1 MTDVERARSRSVVA
15 LISDLPRL
23 VVALLKAELES
34 LRAEF
39 SEKAKHAGVGIG
51 LLGAAAGFLFF
62 ALGVLVAA
70 AILGLSL
77 VLPAWLSA
85 LIVFVVLLIIAGILA
100 LIAVSS
106 FKRMQG
112 VAPAQTISSIKQDTE
127 ALKGL
132 GRYDN

>member
-1 MTDVERARSRSVVA
+1 MTDLERARSRSLVA

-23 VVALLKAELES
+23 IVELLKAELANLQS
-34 LRAEF
+34 EF
-39 SEKAKHAGVGIG
+39 QGKAKHAGVGIG
-51 LLGAAAGFLFF
+51 LLVAAAALLFA

-70 AILGLSL
+70 AVIALSL
-77 VLPAWLSA
+77 VLPAWLAA
-85 LIVFVVLLIIAGILA
+85 LIVFVALLIVAGILA

-112 VAPAQTISSIKQDTE
+112 VAPSQTISSIKEDST
-127 ALKGL
+127 AFKGL

>member
-1 MTDVERARSRSVVA
+1 MTDVERARSRSLAA

-23 VVALLKAELES
+23 VVALLKAELAN
-34 LRAEF
+34 LKAEF
-39 SEKAKHAGVGIG
+39 AGKAKHAGVGIG
-51 LLGAAAGFLFF
+51 LLVAALGCLFF

-85 LIVFVVLLIIAGILA
+85 LIVFVALLIIAGILA
-100 LIAVSS
+100 LVAVSS

-112 VAPAQTISSIKQDTE
+112 VAPTRTMDSIKEDTE
-127 ALKGL
+127 ALKGI

>member
-1 MTDVERARSRSVVA
+1 MTDVERARSRSLVA

-23 VVALLKAELES
+23 IVELLKAELAH
-34 LRAEF
+34 LRGELQG
-39 SEKAKHAGVGIG
+39 KAKHAGVGIG
-51 LLGAAAGFLFF
+51 LLAAAAGLLFA

-70 AILGLSL
+70 AVLGLSL
-77 VLPAWLSA
+77 VLPAWLAA
-85 LIVFVVLLIIAGILA
+85 LIVFDALLIIAGILA

-112 VAPAQTISSIKQDTE
+112 VAPTETITSIKEDSE
-127 ALKGL
+127 ALKGM

>member
-23 VVALLKAELES
+23 VVALLKAELAS
-34 LRAEF
+34 LKAEF
-39 SEKAKHAGVGIG
+39 SGKAKHAGVGIG
-51 LLGAAAGFLFF
+51 LLATAAAFLFF

-70 AILGLSL
+70 AILGLAL

-85 LIVFVVLLIIAGILA
+85 LIVFVALLIIAGILA

-127 ALKGL
+127 AIKGM